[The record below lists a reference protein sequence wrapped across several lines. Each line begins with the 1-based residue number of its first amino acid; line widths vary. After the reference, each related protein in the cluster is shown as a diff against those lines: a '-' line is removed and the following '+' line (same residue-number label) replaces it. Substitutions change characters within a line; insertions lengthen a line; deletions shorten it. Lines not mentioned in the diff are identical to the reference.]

1 MQDRKP
7 LKTRTYVHEPSL
19 FARENL
25 FYVKLAGEY
34 HRVSDYRIERERME
48 SLLVIY
54 VTEGE
59 LTVCLGGK
67 LMTAPAG
74 SIVLLDCR
82 RPHSYFSRQ
91 PVSLRWVHIQGNA
104 VFAYA
109 AQLRRRME
117 KCVIEQP
124 DGLACQA
131 FLGLFGLL
139 QADHYLENSVSV
151 AVHRFLGDLLEE
163 LQEKEYRPANHIM
176 RAAAYIRENYM
187 KDISVNDVAELHGMS
202 VYHFIRM
209 FGRQYGMPP
218 HEYLTVQRI
227 ACAKKLLLFSNQSVK
242 NIAQTCGYQT
252 AAALNHAFQ
261 KQLGLS
267 PSAFHAQQRCQNAT
281 FNS

>member
-25 FYVKLAGEY
+25 FYVKMAGEY

-91 PVSLRWVHIQGNA
+91 PV
-104 VFAYA
+104 
-109 AQLRRRME
+109 
-117 KCVIEQP
+117 
-124 DGLACQA
+124 
-131 FLGLFGLL
+131 
-139 QADHYLENSVSV
+139 
-151 AVHRFLGDLLEE
+151 
-163 LQEKEYRPANHIM
+163 
-176 RAAAYIRENYM
+176 
-187 KDISVNDVAELHGMS
+187 
-202 VYHFIRM
+202 
-209 FGRQYGMPP
+209 
-218 HEYLTVQRI
+218 
-227 ACAKKLLLFSNQSVK
+227 
-242 NIAQTCGYQT
+242 T
-252 AAALNHAFQ
+252 A
-261 KQLGLS
+261 
-267 PSAFHAQQRCQNAT
+267 PSACPYTCLKAARFSRRLFA
-281 FNS
+281 SIS

>member
-82 RPHSYFSRQ
+82 RPHSYFSRD
-91 PVSLRWVHIQGNA
+91 R
-104 VFAYA
+104 
-109 AQLRRRME
+109 
-117 KCVIEQP
+117 K
-124 DGLACQA
+124 
-131 FLGLFGLL
+131 
-139 QADHYLENSVSV
+139 SVV
-151 AVHRFLGDLLEE
+151 
-163 LQEKEYRPANHIM
+163 
-176 RAAAYIRENYM
+176 
-187 KDISVNDVAELHGMS
+187 
-202 VYHFIRM
+202 
-209 FGRQYGMPP
+209 
-218 HEYLTVQRI
+218 
-227 ACAKKLLLFSNQSVK
+227 
-242 NIAQTCGYQT
+242 
-252 AAALNHAFQ
+252 
-261 KQLGLS
+261 
-267 PSAFHAQQRCQNAT
+267 
-281 FNS
+281 